1 VKQVEK
7 GCLNQEVKHQKR
19 EHMMLKFKSD
29 SDFEASIAPANHTY
43 HFIPVHFIEHL
54 GDSVLQKLHLG
65 GYLEGMG
72 FQDKD
77 STYLAPIGL

>member
-1 VKQVEK
+1 MK
-7 GCLNQEVKHQKR
+7 
-19 EHMMLKFKSD
+19 LKFKSN
-29 SDFEASIAPANHTY
+29 SGFEASIAPANHTY
-43 HFIPVHFIEHL
+43 STHFIPVQFIEHL

-77 STYLAPIGL
+77 SAYLAPIGL